1 MENLDKLY
9 NELTASHKEYLKSK
23 TALRNACVRF
33 LSALPFNHDG
43 VWAFKGWGCL
53 PYIMN
58 GDCAVSEIR
67 MKDGRLYFT
76 CKDEILLSNEVDVAD
91 LVYVAAMV
99 KNETIMEE

>member
-1 MENLDKLY
+1 MENLDKIY

-43 VWAFKGWGCL
+43 VWAFKVCL

-67 MKDGRLYFT
+67 MKDGRLYFV
-76 CKDEILLSNEVDVAD
+76 CNEEILLSNEVDIAD

-99 KNETIMEE
+99 KNETIMED

>member
-33 LSALPFNHDG
+33 LSDLPFNHDG
-43 VWAFKGWGCL
+43 VWAFNGCL

-67 MKDGRLYFT
+67 MKDGRFYFT
-76 CKDEILLSNEVDVAD
+76 CKDQILLSNEVDVAD

-99 KNETIMEE
+99 KNETIMED

>member
-9 NELTASHKEYLKSK
+9 DELTASHKEYLKSK

-33 LSALPFNHDG
+33 LSALPFNDNG
-43 VWAFKGWGCL
+43 AWAFKGCL

-99 KNETIMEE
+99 KNETIMED